1 MESIEEKVRLVQ
13 SGEIGHFRAIVETY
27 QKQIYAYCCRLL
39 DSEHEAED
47 ALQEIMVKA
56 YENIDRYRPTFSFS
70 SWLYKL
76 AYHHCI
82 TLLRRQKVRAR
93 AYRLLRSTEAE
104 KSAEEIVSD
113 RVFGEPLRS
122 ALLAVKPE
130 ERNLLVLRVFEE
142 RSFQEMAD
150 ILDMRT
156 DTVKKRYERLRRKLG
171 KLMKEREEGEECGR
185 RAKSWTIRN

>member
-13 SGEIGHFRAIVETY
+13 SGEVGHFRTIVETY
-27 QKQIYAYCCRLL
+27 QKQIYAYCRRLL
-39 DSEHEAED
+39 GSEHEAED

-56 YENIDRYRPTFSFS
+56 YENIDRYKPTFSFS

-76 AYHHCI
+76 AYHHCM
-82 TLLRRQKVRAR
+82 TLLRKRKVRTR
-93 AYRLLRSTEAE
+93 AYRLFRSKEAE

-122 ALLAVKPE
+122 ALRALKAE

-150 ILDMRT
+150 ILDMKT
-156 DTVKKRYERLRRKLG
+156 ETVKKRYGRLRLKLG
-171 KLMKEREEGEECGR
+171 TLMKESEEGEECGKR
-185 RAKSWTIRN
+185 GKSLTIRN